1 MKLTR
6 KRLHRAI
13 LRSLFVGVVPSI
25 DDVADDDDRP
35 LHLSWYIAFGEHG
48 EWLDYGYS
56 HRRKQAKRSGKEA
69 ARDYAD
75 MLANLLIENMGE
87 NDE

>member
-6 KRLHRAI
+6 KRLRRAI
-13 LRSLFVGVVPSI
+13 RRSLFVGILSNLEEVS
-25 DDVADDDDRP
+25 DADAH

-48 EWLDYGYS
+48 EWLDYGYTDK
-56 HRRKQAKRSGKEA
+56 RKRGMAAGMAA
-69 ARDYAD
+69 ARDYANK
-75 MLANLLIENMGE
+75 LAKLLLKNMGE